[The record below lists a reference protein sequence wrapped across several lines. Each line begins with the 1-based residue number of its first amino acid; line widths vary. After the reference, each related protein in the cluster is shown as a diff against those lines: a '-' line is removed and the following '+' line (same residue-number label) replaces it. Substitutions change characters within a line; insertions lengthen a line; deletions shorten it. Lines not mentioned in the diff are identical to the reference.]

1 MPHPLRKIGVG
12 RHSVYDESSI
22 GVRMGHVKPV
32 SLTSGHNSVKVDIA
46 SEMGGAVDTVLW
58 GVEGSNLTILLTTT
72 RSNTRSIVLTFIVI
86 NLRPELCPDV
96 RVSAF
101 ER

>member
-1 MPHPLRKIGVG
+1 VTSHRLPPAIV
-12 RHSVYDESSI
+12 SSAALSW
-22 GVRMGHVKPV
+22 RAMAA
-32 SLTSGHNSVKVDIA
+32 LTSGIA
-46 SEMGGAVDTVLW
+46 IYRSLGAQPMGGAVDTVLW
-58 GVEGSNLTILLTTT
+58 GIEGSNLTILLTTT